1 MSVRRLAAEQPSSFE
16 LTAENRSWADAQ
28 VKKYPPERKAS
39 AVIPLLWRAQEQNDG
54 WLSEPALRCV
64 AEFLGMPYIRVYEVA
79 TFYTMFNLSPVGKH
93 YVQLCG
99 TTPCWLRGADE
110 LKAVC
115 RKVIGEQGQVTEDGM
130 FSWLEVECLGACVN
144 APMVQINKDYYE
156 DLTAESFEKIL
167 MDLRAG
173 LTVKP
178 GPQVDRHSSDP
189 EGGPLTLVDPDLYR
203 AKAPEPAP
211 VRPAPAPPPP
221 AAPVAPPE
229 PKAPAAAPPPPAP
242 VAAPPPPPAAKEPPP
257 PAAKEPP
264 PAAAPEPPR
273 EPAAETA
280 KAPAASDGEGTKPGG
295 LSEPRGGVADDL
307 KKISGI
313 GPKIEGILH
322 DLGVFHFDQIAAW
335 TPDNVAW
342 VDGHLRFKGRIG
354 RENWQE
360 QARTLGGGGTTDFAE
375 RYEDDTGDA

>member
-16 LTAENRSWADAQ
+16 LTAENRNWADAQ

-173 LTVKP
+173 QTVKP
-178 GPQVDRHSSDP
+178 GPQVNRHSSDP

-211 VRPAPAPPPP
+211 VRPAPAPPPRP
-221 AAPVAPPE
+221 HRSRRRAKGATAAPHHLRPLPT
-229 PKAPAAAPPPPAP
+229 AAAS
-242 VAAPPPPPAAKEPPP
+242 AAKEPRPP
-257 PAAKEPP
+257 RRRNR
-264 PAAAPEPPR
+264 R
-273 EPAAETA
+273 EPASRRPRRRLRATA
-280 KAPAASDGEGTKPGG
+280 KARNRADCRNRAAVSPTISRRFPALGPRSKAFSTISACSTSIRSLRGHPTMSRGSTATCG
-295 LSEPRGGVADDL
+295 SRGGSA
-307 KKISGI
+307 
-313 GPKIEGILH
+313 
-322 DLGVFHFDQIAAW
+322 
-335 TPDNVAW
+335 
-342 VDGHLRFKGRIG
+342 
-354 RENWQE
+354 
-360 QARTLGGGGTTDFAE
+360 ARTGSSRPGPWAE
-375 RYEDDTGDA
+375 AAPPTLPNVMKTIPETRDAG

>member
-1 MSVRRLAAEQPSSFE
+1 MIVFNQQAFE
-16 LTAENRSWADAQ
+16 LSAENARWAEAQ
-28 VKKYPPERKAS
+28 VKKYPPERRAS

-64 AEFLGMPYIRVYEVA
+64 AEFLEMPYIRVYEIA

-99 TTPCWLRGADE
+99 TTPCMLRGSDE
-110 LKAVC
+110 IKAVC

-156 DLTAESFEKIL
+156 DLTAESFEQIL

-173 LTVKP
+173 KAVKP

-189 EGGPLTLVDPDLYR
+189 EGGPLTLVDPDIYR
-203 AKAPEPAP
+203 AKTPAPAPSRPEPAA
-211 VRPAPAPPPP
+211 PAPPPPP
-221 AAPVAPPE
+221 AAPVAPPQQSAPAPAPAPEEKAAE
-229 PKAPAAAPPPPAP
+229 PPKAPPPAPPPAETPKPAPAPVAPAAAPAS
-242 VAAPPPPPAAKEPPP
+242 
-257 PAAKEPP
+257 
-264 PAAAPEPPR
+264 
-273 EPAAETA
+273 PAAE
-280 KAPAASDGEGTKPGG
+280 GEGSKPEG

-307 KKISGI
+307 RKISGI

-322 DLGVFHFDQIAAW
+322 GLGVYHFDQIAAW
-335 TPDNVAW
+335 TPEQVTW
-342 VDGHLRFKGRIG
+342 VDGHLKFKGRIG
-354 RENWQE
+354 RENWLE
-360 QARTLGGGGTTDFAE
+360 QAKTLAGGDTTEFAE
-375 RYEDDTGDA
+375 RHKDDSGDA